1 MSVPSEQLLNN
12 PQYKLFKKM
21 ILDSVRA
28 GEGAIKI
35 AQLENEL
42 CTMMLESSIKILK
55 SIIPLCLFLPPEI
68 STQVIEDGL
77 QLIKDNKPA
86 IADYDQALKNIKLII
101 DSDGIKN

>member
-1 MSVPSEQLLNN
+1 
-12 PQYKLFKKM
+12 M
-21 ILDSVRA
+21 ILDGVRA

-42 CTMMLESSIKILK
+42 CEMMLESSIKIVK
-55 SIIPLCLFLPPEI
+55 SIIPLCLFVPPEI

-101 DSDGIKN
+101 DSDGVKN